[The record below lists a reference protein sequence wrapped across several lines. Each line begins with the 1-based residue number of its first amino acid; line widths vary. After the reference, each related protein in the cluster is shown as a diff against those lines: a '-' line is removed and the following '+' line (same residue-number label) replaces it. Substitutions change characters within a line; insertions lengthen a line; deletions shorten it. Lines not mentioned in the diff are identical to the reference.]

1 MQFSLMLISFLL
13 FSNVIF
19 SKDTK
24 EIISKTHSKTE
35 VKTFNLKNGIN
46 FSSYTSEGSWENNL
60 GNYGVNKCLGTV
72 KKMPSNEI
80 SLNIMCESTDKNG
93 YKTWSVLKRSS
104 SNMES
109 GVGYAEIVDSTVPHK
124 ELWIGTKCTYAT
136 NYLEDV
142 NFTMQKCTVSDKL
155 YEKFLRLVN
164 N

>member
-1 MQFSLMLISFLL
+1 MKFCLMLISFLL
-13 FSNVIF
+13 LSHVVI
-19 SKDTK
+19 SKETK
-24 EIISKTHSKTE
+24 EIITKTHSKTE

-109 GVGYAEIVDSTVPHK
+109 GVGYAEIIDSTVPHK

-136 NYLEDV
+136 NYLKDV
-142 NFTMQKCTVSDKL
+142 NFTMQKCSVSNKL
-155 YEKFLRLVN
+155 YKKFLVLVN

>member
-1 MQFSLMLISFLL
+1 MKFCLMLVSFLL
-13 FSNVIF
+13 LCNVII
-19 SKDTK
+19 SKDTR

-60 GNYGVNKCLGTV
+60 GNYGINKCLGTV

-80 SLNIMCESTDKNG
+80 SLNIMCESIDKNG

-104 SNMES
+104 SNMQS

-124 ELWIGTKCTYAT
+124 ELWIGTKCKYAT

-142 NFTMQKCTVSDKL
+142 NFTMQKCSVSAKL
-155 YEKFLRLVN
+155 YKIFLELVN

>member
-1 MQFSLMLISFLL
+1 MRFILILISFLL
-13 FSNVIF
+13 FYNFSI

-24 EIISKTHSKTE
+24 EIISKTHSKAE

-46 FSSYTSEGSWENNL
+46 FSSFTSEGSWENNL
-60 GNYGVNKCLGTV
+60 GNYGINKCLGTV
-72 KKMPSNEI
+72 KKMPSYEI
-80 SLNIMCESTDKNG
+80 NLNIMCEFTDKNG

-109 GVGYAEIVDSTVPHK
+109 GVGYAEIIDSTVPHK

-142 NFTMQKCTVSDKL
+142 NFTIQKCTVSDKL
-155 YEKFLRLVN
+155 YEKFLKLVN
-164 N
+164 K